1 MQRGYLNKFFP
12 VQLSTLMQLSSFTSE
27 DCAINSTDGVAILI
41 FLLGKSM
48 VNEPH
53 DRLSGYPS
61 GVAFSRLIFHA
72 TLLLWPPLESDIS
85 HNALDRIIYTIFPPF
100 CQVIQSC
107 SQAWKGHNDDD
118 LVRPVLDSK
127 FCSLLCFLNS
137 S

>member
-1 MQRGYLNKFFP
+1 MIMLYEYAIPKIKMSHN
-12 VQLSTLMQLSSFTSE
+12 LS
-27 DCAINSTDGVAILI
+27 C
-41 FLLGKSM
+41 
-48 VNEPH
+48 
-53 DRLSGYPS
+53 
-61 GVAFSRLIFHA
+61 
-72 TLLLWPPLESDIS
+72 LESRFRLLCPIS

-118 LVRPVLDSK
+118 FVRPVLDSK